1 MFRVEGLGLGRVA
14 VAERQKRQRF
24 LFCRALLQSRGES
37 LFGETAPALFE
48 CLHRLLCLPTIIDRT
63 KRTLNLFWVKVHRS
77 LRFLVRVSFSLCCLF
92 YGAEAET
99 ASSTSW
105 GDVTGVWFGWS
116 ISKLVCCQMQRLIL
130 TPEGAACWSCV
141 AQVW

>member
-63 KRTLNLFWVKVHRS
+63 KRTLNLF
-77 LRFLVRVSFSLCCLF
+77 RVSFSLCCLF

-116 ISKLVCCQMQRLIL
+116 ISKLVCCQM
-130 TPEGAACWSCV
+130 
-141 AQVW
+141 